1 MRESLAQAV
10 LKQFNTRDL
19 FIHRLYYLFLF
30 YTGKTDHV
38 YCEKKTF
45 MTKWKHLKNLPRL
58 RIKLI

>member
-30 YTGKTDHV
+30 YTGKTDDV
-38 YCEKKTF
+38 YCEKKNFYDKVEASKEFT
-45 MTKWKHLKNLPRL
+45 
-58 RIKLI
+58 